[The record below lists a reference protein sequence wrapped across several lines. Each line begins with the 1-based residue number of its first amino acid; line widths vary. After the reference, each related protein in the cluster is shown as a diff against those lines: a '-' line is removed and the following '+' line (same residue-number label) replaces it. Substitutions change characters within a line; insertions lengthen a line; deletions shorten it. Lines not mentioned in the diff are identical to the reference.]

1 MIEIISALQKKKT
14 GGYSGGG
21 NTIVKG
27 SSVVNS
33 DTKSISIDGTDIH
46 PNSVTANNIN
56 TTELHSENIY
66 NSNTIT
72 TNVLNATTSNVTTI
86 NVSDTVNTDKINVTG
101 LATINEIEAGN
112 ISADSVDASDLYLS
126 NTLTVDGH
134 AKFNDNVDIDGNL
147 NTTNINNSEKI
158 TTKDLEVTGTA
169 HFWELVVDKIRSVG
183 GSVILS
189 PADGFTINDITFED
203 CTYRGQQLTGMP
215 CLWFKATDNDRNI
228 SNGWVIDDMAI
239 SANFNEA
246 RSGVNIDVRN
256 NYWWYL
262 VASTNNDNN
271 NDLTETPGQPV
282 KHDYGAEDIDV
293 DSHFIILNTNYKDA
307 SSIIINSSTKDKQI
321 GNDVSMLGHY
331 KLDTTTSDREERRS
345 AIWLS
350 AYSNILDTGLKA
362 PLFAHYKGINDFKDL
377 SNYRFTKFDARGGEI
392 IGELRV
398 ESGQTVQDYIADQL
412 SSIDTGVPHVEIE
425 RNNDGRVYDI
435 ILISDEL
442 NRVYDFTPINTL
454 KIKMYDSDDLIVNPS
469 LWLNTSTLKIFGQ
482 TFTLR
487 AGTQTLGGIKF
498 TGVVNGGQMEC
509 TISKTSEYI
518 ELTSASSIVA
528 TIMTQNRGNA
538 SGYVSVNVVSKIE
551 GTDAEVYKLFKDI
564 ELCQVD
570 ATKTLT
576 VDLRYGIY
584 HIVGTDGE
592 YVQPTSTMRL
602 RVECYAANGSMISSR
617 TRTLLPSQWQNGGK
631 TGAGYWRYSDTMTNW
646 FDATTANQPSYYVV
660 KLLKNNGTEYQT
672 IDNTIVNVNLFS
684 GSLFTVQKD
693 LVDSIIA
700 LDDKYDQKYSE
711 IKQTVDEISLTVSS
725 NKSRLD
731 VLDGENGVISGIQH
745 DIAEIDVKA
754 DQISSTV
761 ESNYN
766 DIIGR
771 LNDDNSTCVVL
782 DLKSLNENYYYPAIV
797 DLSTIPSVGEENK
810 IIYNIQVDRTLD
822 SSANGYGTP
831 NYGNTYNGTKR
842 GFDLLCKWQSYRSDY
857 GQFDGVSDKSIYVT
871 EYVLRWTAIKQ
882 AEQDNTTKVIGNLQ
896 QNSNTSTVVFYL
908 RGGSKYNVRIDYWW
922 DDAATNHIKVFP
934 SGTTISNVN
943 YPIIN
948 NTGLITIPTSD
959 RMHRSEIR
967 QTAESI
973 SLNVYTQEWG
983 ETDEKLKA
991 TGINIDTNNITLS
1004 ADNTIINGNLLLNDA
1019 DDGFSFREDGE
1030 EKLNISTNHIPS
1042 KSLILPIEQN
1052 SNISKTFPNA
1062 ATSGWTYNGTNTT
1075 QQLTI
1080 GSSAQGA
1087 STSIAFYDIDLG
1099 QCNYGDTVKYTA
1111 KELVIKL
1118 NQITTG
1124 RNGTTFTPTITGMI
1138 FGGSIY
1144 DGDTGYRL
1152 STTYSDTSQVS
1163 NPGVVSTNGN
1173 TWKIRDGFDVT
1184 YTNNDSS
1191 YNVSHAVFRGYA
1203 TISYTVSPYESDTTF
1218 SNGSGIIGINGK
1230 SYHSGANKGYIGTN
1244 GLAFVN
1250 DDRYIYISDAAMAFY
1265 AGGVKLEQQSNGLL
1279 KVGIGDT
1286 TQSRDSGNALYNYSS
1301 ADTQIQRPGVVIVK
1315 PAYAGS
1321 YSRYTV
1327 RSADRTILAYPTG
1340 NNGYRKITIEALQNS
1355 STVGH
1360 SHYIKNM
1367 GSGTIELSGDC
1378 IVGNSTNIVNNYT
1391 ITDHYMYLVINCGEF
1406 ITINKLS

>member
-1 MIEIISALQKKKT
+1 MIEIISALQKKKS

-56 TTELHSENIY
+56 TTELHSDNIY

-72 TNVLNATTSNVTTI
+72 TNILNATTSNVTTI

-101 LATINEIEAGN
+101 IATITEIDGGT
-112 ISADSVDASDLYLS
+112 ISADSVTTSELDVS
-126 NTLTVDGH
+126 NRLTVDGT

-203 CTYRGQQLTGMP
+203 CMYRGEQLTGMP

-282 KHDYGAEDIDV
+282 KHDYGAEDTDV

-377 SNYRFTKFDARGGEI
+377 SNFRFTKFDARGGEI

-442 NRVYDFTPINTL
+442 NRVYDFSPINTL
-454 KIKMYDSDDLIVNPS
+454 KIKMYDSDDLIVAPS
-469 LWLNTSTLKIFGQ
+469 LWLNTSTLRIFGQ

-487 AGTQTLGGIKF
+487 AGTQTLGGITF
-498 TGVVNGGQMEC
+498 TGVVNGDQMEC
-509 TISKTSEYI
+509 TISKTSEYV

-570 ATKTLT
+570 STKTLT

-584 HIVGTDGE
+584 HIIGTDGV
-592 YVQPTSTMRL
+592 YVQPTSDMRL
-602 RVECYAANGSMISSR
+602 RVECYAANGSMISSK

-631 TGAGYWRYSDTMTNW
+631 TGAGYWRYSDTMTDW
-646 FDATTANQPSYYVV
+646 FDATSANQPSYYVV

-700 LDDKYDQKYSE
+700 LDNKYDQKYSE

-725 NKSRLD
+725 NESRLD

-771 LNDDNSTCVVL
+771 LNEDNSTCVVL
-782 DLKSLNENYYYPAIV
+782 DLKSLNEDYYYPAIV
-797 DLSTIPSVGEENK
+797 DLSTIPSVGEKNK

-882 AEQDNTTKVIGNLQ
+882 AEQDNTTKIIGNLQ
-896 QNSNTSTVVFYL
+896 QNSNASTVVFYL

-922 DDAATNHIKVFP
+922 NDAASNHIKVFP
-934 SGTTISNVN
+934 SGTTLSNVN
-943 YPIIN
+943 YPIITN
-948 NTGLITIPTSD
+948 SGLITIPTSD
-959 RMHRSEIR
+959 RLHRSEIR

-991 TGINIDTNNITLS
+991 TGIDIDTNNITLS

-1019 DDGFSFREDGE
+1019 NDGFSFREDGE
-1030 EKLNISTNHIPS
+1030 EKLNISTNNIPS
-1042 KSLILPIEQN
+1042 MSAVLPSESSESID
-1052 SNISKTFPNA
+1052 KTFPNT
-1062 ATSGWTYNGTNTT
+1062 ATTGWSYNGTSGTKNI
-1075 QQLTI
+1075 TI
-1080 GSSAQGA
+1080 GATAGGTSSSLSYYDISLGRLRHGETMTFTPKLAA
-1087 STSIAFYDIDLG
+1087 STLNSIIA
-1099 QCNYGDTVKYTA
+1099 
-1111 KELVIKL
+1111 
-1118 NQITTG
+1118 G
-1124 RNGTTFTPTITGMI
+1124 RNGTTFTPTITGMA
-1138 FGGSIY
+1138 FGGFFVNSAS
-1144 DGDTGYRL
+1144 GVKLT
-1152 STTYSDTSQVS
+1152 STYSDTTQVN
-1163 NPGVVSTNGN
+1163 NPGTGTSHGQTWIMKQSTTVS
-1173 TWKIRDGFDVT
+1173 
-1184 YTNNDSS
+1184 YTNDENYDV
-1191 YNVSHAVFRGYA
+1191 NVSYRFFL
-1203 TISYTVSPYESDTTF
+1203 TLSYTVSPTESDTTF
-1218 SNGSGIIGINGK
+1218 NNGSGSVYLEGNLK
-1230 SYHSGANKGYIGTN
+1230 HDKPEHAYIGTN
-1244 GLAFVN
+1244 GLAFITK
-1250 DDRYIYISDAAMAFY
+1250 DRYLYASDEQLGFY
-1265 AGGVKLEQQSNGLL
+1265 AGGIKLRQSSTGNMTIA
-1279 KVGIGDT
+1279 IGET
-1286 TQSRDSGNALYNYSS
+1286 SQTQDSGNALFNYASS
-1301 ADTQIQRPGVVIVK
+1301 ETQIERQGVVIIK
-1315 PAYAGS
+1315 PANSGS
-1321 YSRYTV
+1321 YSRYTI
-1327 RSADRTILAYPTG
+1327 RNADKTILAYPTSTSG
-1340 NNGYRKITIEALQNS
+1340 RGKIEIEGINGYGN
-1355 STVGH
+1355 VGH
-1360 SHYIKNM
+1360 VHYLKNM
-1367 GSGTIELSGDC
+1367 GNGGVQITGPCVVS
-1378 IVGNSTNIVNNYT
+1378 NSTNIVTNYT
-1391 ITDHYMYLVINCGEF
+1391 ITDHYMYLIINCGDF
-1406 ITINKLS
+1406 ININKLS